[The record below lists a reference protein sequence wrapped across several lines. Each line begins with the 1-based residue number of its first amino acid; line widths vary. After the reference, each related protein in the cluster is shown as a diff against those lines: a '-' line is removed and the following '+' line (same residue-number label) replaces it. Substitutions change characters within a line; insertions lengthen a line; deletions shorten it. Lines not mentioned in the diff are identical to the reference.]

1 MPSMRDIRRRIRS
14 VASIQQI
21 TRAMKMVATA
31 KLRRIQGRML
41 AIRPYTEQVAAL
53 MGRFWPELF
62 GAEHPLLERRPVRRV
77 CVMLFA
83 GEQGL
88 CGAHNHNLTR
98 AFDDFAGEHSALPLQ
113 VAAMGKKGVDHCR
126 RRAVDLFAEYPD
138 VYDTMSYTTAVA
150 VSGKLADAHAQ
161 GQFDELYFIYA
172 RFINTMTQ
180 TITVQRILPF
190 DLDVVPKDELGDAV
204 TVYTAEPSPEEL
216 AGQLVTEYMH
226 SQTYQA
232 MLESAGSEHAARMT
246 AMDTATDNAEDVMNT
261 LTLDLNRARQRS
273 ITFEILD
280 IVGGAEALRTS

>member
-14 VASIQQI
+14 VASIEQI

-41 AIRPYTEQVAAL
+41 AMRPYTAQVAAL
-53 MGRFWPELF
+53 MGRFWPQLI
-62 GAEHPLLERRPVRRV
+62 GAEHPLLKRRPVRQV
-77 CVMLFA
+77 GVVLFS

-88 CGAHNHNLTR
+88 CGSHNHNLAR
-98 AFDDFAGEHSALPLQ
+98 AFDEFARQHAAHTLQ

-126 RRAVDLFAEYPD
+126 RRGIDPFAQYVD

-150 VSGKLADAHAQ
+150 VSGKLAQAHAD
-161 GQFDELYFIYA
+161 GQFDELYFVYA
-172 RFINTMTQ
+172 RYINTMTQ
-180 TITVQRILPF
+180 TIAVQRILPF
-190 DLDVVPKDELGDAV
+190 DLDVVPKAALGDV
-204 TVYTAEPSPEEL
+204 PPVYLAEPSPEEL

-246 AMDTATDNAEDVMNT
+246 AMDTASDNAEDVMDV
-261 LTLDLNRARQRS
+261 LIADLNRARQKS
-273 ITFEILD
+273 ITLEILD